1 MEGCFMVRKLLL
13 FPLVLIFLLAI
24 VPTSNAYL
32 EMEAIQEE
40 ETVYLGD
47 EVSIDVEVSV
57 LRALGDNVYLEV
69 SGEPQE
75 WVLEAPGFLQVPGMG
90 SVMTNVSF
98 FPRGETAGT
107 FTYTVTATSYLFDI
121 SASDDV
127 ILKVMRPLDIED
139 FSASISGNELFL
151 NILFNS
157 KGPSEADMSFVITNY
172 RGEVIK
178 EFSLSADVDG
188 STLVEESVDL
198 PKDMLA
204 GDYNIEVTLVG
215 TPVKKNYMFTV
226 MPVHK
231 VTEMVKK
238 TSAAMYDEFEITI
251 INEGNIN
258 EPTYVTYKTFPN
270 NDWITGLITD
280 PETCFLRDG
289 QKTCKY
295 VFSDLAPGD
304 SATLS
309 YRLDYWSIYAGAIL
323 VLVAIFL
330 VAFFTMRRATAPVI
344 IKRHVRRGSDRHH
357 IVLEV
362 RNPFYHNLSNS
373 IVRDW
378 VSPLANVIHHE
389 IDMVKPLIRR
399 SNAGTELIWKL
410 GEIKPK
416 ETRIIS
422 YPIKTLVQ
430 GSLKMPKAYIRFN
443 KPNGRIRRLFSRPI
457 VIEA

>member
-1 MEGCFMVRKLLL
+1 MLRKLL
-13 FPLVLIFLLAI
+13 FSPLVLIFLLAI
-24 VPTSNAYL
+24 APTSSANL
-32 EMEAIQEE
+32 ELEAVDNEK
-40 ETVYLGD
+40 TVYLGD
-47 EVSIDVEVSV
+47 EVSFELIITKFG
-57 LRALGDNVYLEV
+57 ALDDNVFLTV
-69 SGEPQE
+69 SGDPQE
-75 WVLEAPGFLQVPGMG
+75 WVVDVPGFVFVPIQEDTKTE
-90 SVMTNVSF
+90 VTF
-98 FPRGETAGT
+98 FPTGEIPGT
-107 FTYTVTATSYLFDI
+107 FTYTITVTSYLGK
-121 SASDDV
+121 SLYASDEV
-127 ILKVMRPLDIED
+127 TLKVLRPLDIED
-139 FSASISGNELFL
+139 FSASKSGDNLFL
-151 NILFNS
+151 NILFDS
-157 KGPSEADMSFVITNY
+157 KGPNQADLFFEITDY
-172 RGEVIK
+172 KGQIVK
-178 EFSLSADVDG
+178 EFSLSANVDG
-188 STLVEESVDL
+188 PTLIEESFEL
-198 PKDMLA
+198 PKGMLA
-204 GDYNIEVTLVG
+204 GDYNIEVTLAG

-238 TSAAMYDEFEITI
+238 TSTAMYEEFEITI
-251 INEGNIN
+251 VNEGNIK
-258 EPTYVTYKTFPN
+258 EPQYVTYKTFPN

-309 YRLDYWSIYAGAIL
+309 YSLDYWSIYAGAIL
-323 VLVAIFL
+323 ILVAIFL

-430 GSLKMPKAYIRFN
+430 GSLKMPKAYIRYN
-443 KPNGRIRRLFSRPI
+443 KPNGRIRRLSSRPI
-457 VIEA
+457 VIET

>member
-1 MEGCFMVRKLLL
+1 MLRKLL
-13 FPLVLIFLLAI
+13 FSHLVLIFLLAI
-24 VPTSNAYL
+24 VPTSSANL
-32 EMEAIQEE
+32 ELEAVEKE
-40 ETVYLGD
+40 KAVYLGD
-47 EVSIDVEVSV
+47 EVSFELIITK
-57 LRALGDNVYLEV
+57 LGALHDRVFLTV

-75 WVLEAPGFLQVPGMG
+75 WVVDVPGFVDVP
-90 SVMTNVSF
+90 SQEETKTLVTF
-98 FPRGETAGT
+98 FPTGEIPGT
-107 FTYTVTATSYLFDI
+107 FTYTVTVTSYFTSI
-121 SASDDV
+121 SASDEV
-127 ILKVMRPLDIED
+127 ALKVQRPLDIED
-139 FSASISGNELFL
+139 FSASKSGDELLL
-151 NILFNS
+151 NILLKAKS
-157 KGPSEADMSFVITNY
+157 PREAEMSFVITNY
-172 RGEVIK
+172 RGDVIR
-178 EFSLSADVDG
+178 EFSLTSIVD
-188 STLVEESVDL
+188 TLTPVEERVDL

-204 GDYNIEVTLVG
+204 GDYNVEVTLVG

-231 VTEMVKK
+231 VTEMVHK
-238 TSAAMYDEFEITI
+238 TSSAMYDEFEII
-251 INEGNIN
+251 IVNEGNIK
-258 EPTYVTYKTFPN
+258 EPQYVTYKTYPN
-270 NDWITGLITD
+270 SDWITGLITEPD
-280 PETCFLRDG
+280 TCFLRDG

-309 YRLDYWSIYAGAIL
+309 YRLDYWSIYAGVIL
-323 VLVAIFL
+323 VLVTIFM
-330 VAFFTMRRATAPVI
+330 VVFFTMRRATAPVI

-357 IVLEV
+357 VVLEV
-362 RNPFYHNLSNS
+362 RNPFYHSLSNS

-410 GEIKPK
+410 GDIKPK

-430 GSLKMPKAYIRFN
+430 GSLKMPKAYIRYN